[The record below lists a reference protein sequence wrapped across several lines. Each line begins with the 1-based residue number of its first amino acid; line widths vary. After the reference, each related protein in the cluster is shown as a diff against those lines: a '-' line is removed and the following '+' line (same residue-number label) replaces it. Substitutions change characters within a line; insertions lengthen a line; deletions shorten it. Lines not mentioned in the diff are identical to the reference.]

1 MRKDHFYLNYP
12 DAKNIIVCGDIH
24 GEFNTLV
31 NKLCVQYRMTD
42 TVLIVAGDCGFGFHK
57 PGYYADM
64 LRKNSGRLSKSN
76 NWIVFVR
83 GNHDNPAYFD
93 GKTYAYKR
101 MIAVPD
107 YTVIQACGKSILC
120 VGGGISIDRHF
131 RILKI
136 HNNPNLACNI
146 YWDNEPPV
154 FDDVMLETVGKKYSI
169 DTVIS
174 HTAPSFCELKSKSM
188 LEKFAKY
195 DPTLLEDVKKER
207 STMDKIFNRL
217 IGDGHHLD
225 NWLYGHFHQSKNE
238 VIDGVYFRML
248 DIMEFSLVV

>member
-1 MRKDHFYLNYP
+1 MRKVHFYLNYP

-57 PGYYADM
+57 PG
-64 LRKNSGRLSKSN
+64 
-76 NWIVFVR
+76 
-83 GNHDNPAYFD
+83 
-93 GKTYAYKR
+93 
-101 MIAVPD
+101 
-107 YTVIQACGKSILC
+107 
-120 VGGGISIDRHF
+120 
-131 RILKI
+131 
-136 HNNPNLACNI
+136 PNLACNF
-146 YWDNEPPV
+146 YWENEPPV

-174 HTAPSFCELKSKSM
+174 HTAPSFCELKSKGM
-188 LEKFAKY
+188 LEKFAEY
-195 DPTLLEDVKKER
+195 DPTLLEDVQKER

-217 IGDGHHLD
+217 IGDGHPLD

-238 VIDGVYFRML
+238 IIDGVHFRML
-248 DIMEFSLVV
+248 DIMEFSPVV